1 MGNGY
6 VMPRSKT
13 GFSESK
19 LYSVDTVG
27 MSCEDLKLVFLN
39 LNYTVCMGILCQDL
53 KAVIQSSNL
62 YIMPRSVFYE
72 FKSIT
77 LRLSAS

>member
-1 MGNGY
+1 
-6 VMPRSKT
+6 MPRSKT
-13 GFSESK
+13 GSSESK
-19 LYSVDTVG
+19 LYSVDTVGVG

-53 KAVIQSSNL
+53 KAVFQSPNL